1 MSFEL
6 DPRFFAG
13 LSGMIALLWPI
24 REAWKVLDA
33 GLSGM
38 IALLWPI
45 RVTWKV
51 LEAELSGMMTV
62 LLTGS
67 RGTDALR
74 TGVNQ
79 G

>member
-1 MSFEL
+1 
-6 DPRFFAG
+6 
-13 LSGMIALLWPI
+13 
-24 REAWKVLDA
+24 
-33 GLSGM
+33 
-38 IALLWPI
+38 
-45 RVTWKV
+45 V

-67 RGTDALR
+67 RGMDVSR